1 MTTYQRAVLPAKQ
14 PLDTEMTIA
23 KFSLTA
29 ATLAVLAVSGC
40 EMTDPNNPNR
50 NTQTGAATGAALG
63 ALVGI
68 AAGDTVEERR
78 RGAVLG
84 ALIGGGIGAIGGQQL
99 DQQEAELRQQM
110 GGQVGIV
117 NTGSQLIVTLPQDI
131 LFATNSTSLTGS
143 MQNDLYTLAGSLN
156 RYPNTTVN
164 VLGHTDNVGAA
175 AYNLDLSQ
183 RRAQAVASV
192 LINSGVS
199 AARVRAIGIG
209 EDRPIA
215 DNLTAQGRQQNR
227 RVEIIITPNG

>member
-50 NTQTGAATGAALG
+50 NTQTGAAAGAALG

>member
-1 MTTYQRAVLPAKQ
+1 MTTYQRAALPAKQ

>member
-50 NTQTGAATGAALG
+50 NTQTGAAAGAALG

-84 ALIGGGIGAIGGQQL
+84 AIIGGGIGAIGGQQL